1 MTGDIVYRIKQPV
14 LSYNQFWTIR
24 DNLVRQKIKL
34 EMIQQKNKYQEKELA
49 EIKDTLDNVMN
60 ISPEYN

>member
-1 MTGDIVYRIKQPV
+1 MTNTIVYRIKQPV
-14 LSYNQFWTIR
+14 LSYNQFWAIR

-34 EMIQQKNKYQEKELA
+34 EMIQEKNKFQEKELA

-60 ISPEYN
+60 ILPEYN

>member
-1 MTGDIVYRIKQPV
+1 MTDTIVYRIKQPV
-14 LSYNQFWTIR
+14 LSYSQFWAIR

-34 EMIQQKNKYQEKELA
+34 EMIQERNKSQEKELA